1 MNVIDIGLLVAVAVF
16 AWSGWRLGFVAALLA
31 FIGFIGGGVGGV
43 FVAAEVIER
52 TDARGGTATAIT
64 IGCIIGLAL
73 VGQVLGSTIGARI
86 RNRINWKSART
97 VDQVGGALLNA
108 AGLVIIIWILAGA
121 LATAPS
127 AGVGAQIRA
136 SVILTNLDRYIPGPV
151 KSVVLQ
157 LRAMIDTT
165 GLPQLFD
172 SLEVFV
178 PGQIEPPATA
188 IVDDPEV
195 QSALLSVVRVEG
207 NSDSCRK
214 SFTGSGFVFAPQR
227 VITNAHVVAGV
238 AKPKVHL
245 PESSKVYD
253 ASTVYFDPKVDVA
266 VLEVPELRAK
276 PLPIGGEVERGTDAI
291 IAGYPG
297 GGPMTATAARVRG
310 IVPAQTAQGTDI
322 YGKPGVA
329 REIYVLRGTARPGNS
344 GGPLIDLEGAVI
356 GVIFAQAQD
365 DPDTAYALT
374 AAQAEPAIEAGRSA
388 TRPVS
393 TGACAA

>member
-1 MNVIDIGLLVAVAVF
+1 MNVVDIGLLVAVAVF

-31 FIGFIGGGVGGV
+31 FVGFIGGGIGGV
-43 FVAAEVIER
+43 FLAAEVIER
-52 TDARGGTATAIT
+52 FDARGGTATAIT
-64 IGCIIGLAL
+64 VGCIIGLAL
-73 VGQVLGSTIGARI
+73 VGQVLGSTVGARI

-97 VDQVGGALLNA
+97 VDQVGGAALNA
-108 AGLVIIIWILAGA
+108 AGLVVIIWILAGA
-121 LATAPS
+121 LAVAPS
-127 AGVGAQIRA
+127 AGIGEQIRA

-157 LRAMIDTT
+157 FRAMIDTT

-214 SFTGSGFVFAPQR
+214 AFTGSGFVFAPQR

-253 ASTVYFDPKVDVA
+253 ADTVYFDPKIDVA

-276 PLPIGGEVERGTDAI
+276 PLPIAGEAPRGTDAI

-310 IVPAQTAQGTDI
+310 VVPAQTAQGTDI
-322 YGKPGVA
+322 YGKPGVT

-344 GGPLIDLEGAVI
+344 GGPLIDLEGAVL

-374 AAQAEPAIEAGRSA
+374 ADQVEPAIKAGRSA